1 MATYVL
7 MTKLTSHEL
16 QNRRET
22 GHKWKKK
29 VEKLCPGIT
38 WIAHY
43 ALLGPYDFMD
53 LYDAPDDETAFRVSL
68 MSREHGASS
77 AESWPAMAYDE
88 FLPLADLVERGKRP
102 PKKKDKRSKKNDKD
116 EDKKKP

>member
-16 QNRRET
+16 KDRRDA
-22 GHKWKKK
+22 GKKWKSKIDQ
-29 VEKLCPGIT
+29 LCPGIT

-53 LYDAPDDETAFRVSL
+53 VYDAPDDETAFRVSL
-68 MSREHGASS
+68 LSREHGASS
-77 AESWPAMAYDE
+77 AESWPAMAYED
-88 FLPLADLVERGKRP
+88 FLPIADEVERGKG
-102 PKKKDKRSKKNDKD
+102 SKKM
-116 EDKKKP
+116 KKAEKAKKAKKE